1 MRGLLSRIE
10 AACGQERDIIW
21 FHVASFGEFEEA
33 RPVIEATRRRF
44 PARKILL
51 TVFSPSVYEPMKQYD
66 QVAITNDYWNYVI
79 WHELD
84 DDADFDT
91 GYKELVQDITA
102 QDVQQM
108 AQRLMQSGYRIEVT
122 MLSE

>member
-1 MRGLLSRIE
+1 
-10 AACGQERDIIW
+10 
-21 FHVASFGEFEEA
+21 
-33 RPVIEATRRRF
+33 
-44 PARKILL
+44 
-51 TVFSPSVYEPMKQYD
+51 MKQYD

-84 DDADFDT
+84 DEADFDT
-91 GYKELVQDITA
+91 GYKELVQAITA

-108 AQRLMQSGYRIEVT
+108 AQRLLQSGYRIEVT